1 MTEAHSRSGSRMDLR
16 ALIKRHPLV
25 AFFVLAYV
33 ISWILVSPL
42 VLEGLGLT
50 GQLVP
55 QSWHAFGALGPILS
69 AFIVAGATEGR
80 AGVRELLASL
90 RLWRVGR
97 FWFLL
102 AVFSPFL
109 LFVVAAAIVVAYGSP
124 VSSIVVIGPAQ
135 LTSLGWIVGIVYG
148 IGEEPGWRG
157 FALPRLQRGRSA
169 LTATLIL
176 AVFWFLWHTPYFFYR
191 YELGLGGL
199 VGIFFGLLTGAI
211 WLTCLYNSTG
221 GSTAMAVLWHTTFN
235 LVNLPEVVSSDVL
248 AAMSVLVMVA
258 AVAVVIA
265 FGPRTLSPK
274 GKHEGP
280 PFSTAGAV
288 ARVR

>member
-1 MTEAHSRSGSRMDLR
+1 MTEVPSRTGSRIDLR
-16 ALIKRHPLV
+16 DSIKRHPLI
-25 AFFVLAYV
+25 AFFALAYV

-50 GQLVP
+50 GNLVP
-55 QSWHAFGALGPILS
+55 PSWHAFGALGPILS

-90 RLWRVGR
+90 RRWRVGR
-97 FWFLL
+97 TWFLL

-109 LFVVAAAIVVAYGSP
+109 LFVVAAGIVVAFGSP
-124 VSSIVVIGPAQ
+124 VNSIVVIGPAQ

-169 LTATLIL
+169 LRATLIL

-191 YELGLGGL
+191 YELGLGL
-199 VGIFFGLLTGAI
+199 VGLFFGILAGAI
-211 WLTCLYNSTG
+211 WLTCLYNSTD
-221 GSTAMAVLWHTTFN
+221 GSTAMTVLWHTTFN
-235 LVNLPEVVSSDVL
+235 LVNLPKVVSSDVL

-258 AVAVVIA
+258 AVAVVLV
-265 FGPRTLSPK
+265 FGPRTLSAK
-274 GKHEGP
+274 GKHEGST
-280 PFSTAGAV
+280 FSGAEAV
-288 ARVR
+288 PRVR